1 MNIEEKSKTINNDLN
16 LQNNYILTGD
26 SRIKEMTK
34 KKSFKRYKFHMFHH
48 NNVLNQI
55 KSTGIDMNL
64 MDNVLNSN
72 DALIL
77 QLLKNNDE
85 SAVRRNI
92 SKAFSELIKS
102 NSKKNENNALNII
115 QSYYETY
122 AKKYKI
128 NLKKEKTQV
137 NTEIKFKKDHP
148 KLTTVSSINN
158 ENNKIN
164 IIGNP
169 KQKRRYSLNNEN
181 KNPFVFPIKLDDFTK
196 KKYIIKTKGRSS
208 ADLSS
213 KKGKNYLSF
222 IEGNNMSL
230 PFVIQNINDKN
241 NNIFKRL
248 SVPTYLPGAK
258 RSRSTLD
265 ILSGNNNNNV
275 LFFNNKKSIFKNT
288 LTNIKNYNKDLYIRN
303 KKKPNLLYKNKIIYN
318 RNFSEFNQTTHIKGS
333 VNFKKMLSRDY
344 LNRLKAEKADGVYS
358 TATPNYELVEP
369 KCIMKVSYSNKKH
382 KVQNQS
388 FKGLGAEATIDM
400 NKLFFKY
407 NNHNPPKGFHFEKMA
422 GRGHSF
428 ENKLPMFMINQVD
441 RNSFTTFNEK
451 NLKMNSY
458 SNGQLKQ
465 LISCL
470 NERKSFNF
478 KLNEKKEEET
488 EDKKNFENFA
498 KQIFEKG
505 ITSNDENK
513 SVDEETALENRF
525 ISSIPFRV
533 NSLFKNF
540 MAEYNRKSSFPEKI
554 DGITFK
560 NFKIAN
566 KIRAKKLI

>member
-1 MNIEEKSKTINNDLN
+1 MNIEEKLKTIINDLN
-16 LQNNYILTGD
+16 LQNNYTLTGD
-26 SRIKEMTK
+26 SRFKELPK
-34 KKSFKRYKFHMFHH
+34 KKIFKRYKFHMFHH

-72 DALIL
+72 DALII

-85 SAVRRNI
+85 NAVRKNI
-92 SKAFSELIKS
+92 GKAFSELIKS
-102 NSKKNENNALNII
+102 NSKTNENNALNII
-115 QSYYETY
+115 QSYYENY

-128 NLKKEKTQV
+128 NLKKEKKPV
-137 NTEIKFKKDHP
+137 NTEIKFKKDRP
-148 KLTTVSSINN
+148 KITTVSSINN
-158 ENNKIN
+158 ENAKVNIN
-164 IIGNP
+164 NDT
-169 KQKRRYSLNNEN
+169 KRKRRYSLNNDN

-196 KKYIIKTKGRSS
+196 NKYIKSTKGRSS
-208 ADLSS
+208 ADLSANKS
-213 KKGKNYLSF
+213 KNYLSF
-222 IEGNNMSL
+222 IEKNNMSL

-241 NNIFKRL
+241 KNIFKRL
-248 SVPTYLPGAK
+248 SVPNYLNGAK

-265 ILSGNNNNNV
+265 ILSGNNNNV

-288 LTNIKNYNKDLYIRN
+288 LTNIKNYNKILNEKN
-303 KKKPNLLYKNKIIYN
+303 KSKPNLLYKNKIIYK
-318 RNFSEFNQTTHIKGS
+318 RNLSEFNQTTTHIKGS
-333 VNFKKMLSRDY
+333 VNFKKMLSREY

-358 TATPNYELVEP
+358 TATPSYELVEP

-382 KVQNQS
+382 TLQNQS

-407 NNHNPPKGFHFEKMA
+407 NNHNPPKGFYFEKMA

-441 RNSFTTFNEK
+441 RNSFITFNEK

-478 KLNEKKEEET
+478 KLKEKKEEET
-488 EDKKNFENFA
+488 EDKKNFETFA

-505 ITSNDENK
+505 ITNNDENK
-513 SVDEETALENRF
+513 SVDEDTALENRF

-566 KIRAKKLI
+566 KIRAKKLL